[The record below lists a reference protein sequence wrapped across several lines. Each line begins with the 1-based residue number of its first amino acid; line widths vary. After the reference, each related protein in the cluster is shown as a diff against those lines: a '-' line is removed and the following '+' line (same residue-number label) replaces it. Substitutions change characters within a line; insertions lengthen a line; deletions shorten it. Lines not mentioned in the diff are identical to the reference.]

1 MPIVKDIH
9 PITYLKAR
17 AADLLNKINETH
29 RPVIIT
35 QNGEAR
41 AILQDP
47 QTYEEMRD
55 ALALLKLL
63 AIGDKEI
70 RDGEVTDQDDVFANI
85 ESKLSEYED

>member
-1 MPIVKDIH
+1 
-9 PITYLKAR
+9 
-17 AADLLNKINETH
+17 LLNHINETH

-41 AILQDP
+41 AVLQDP

-70 RDGEVTDQDDVFANI
+70 KNGELVEQDKVF
-85 ESKLSEYED
+85 SDLDKKLKKYEK